1 MSTTRALVASS
12 LRSSLVDGP
21 GNRHVL
27 FLQGCNFDC
36 VACHNPSTINVCD
49 SCAVCVDECPLD
61 ALAMSAGRIVF
72 DLDACD
78 GCDLCLEVCP
88 TDSSPMARE
97 VTVDDIIGEIRP
109 HAAFLSGVT
118 ATGGEP
124 TLQLDFLV
132 DLFATIKAD
141 PDLSHLTTL
150 VDTNGTLTIEGWE
163 RLAPML
169 DGAMVDLKAG
179 TPWLHRQ
186 LTGHDDSAVRASIRW
201 LHDHAR
207 LAEVR
212 LLVVEGV
219 TDTEAELDAW
229 AGFVGG
235 LDEGVPVRLMAFRH
249 QGTRPQAR
257 AWPETS
263 TDAIDRVEQRLA
275 GYGLT
280 NLVR

>member
-1 MSTTRALVASS
+1 V
-12 LRSSLVDGP
+12 V
-21 GNRHVL
+21 

-49 SCAVCVDECPLD
+49 SCAVCVDQCPPG
-61 ALAMSAGRIVF
+61 ALTVSAGLIVF

-78 GCDLCLEVCP
+78 GCDLCLGVCP
-88 TDSSPMARE
+88 VDSSPMVRE
-97 VTVDDIIGEIRP
+97 MLVADIVGEIRP

-132 DLFATIKAD
+132 ALFDSIKAD
-141 PDLSHLTTL
+141 PDLRHLTTL
-150 VDTNGTLTIEGWE
+150 VDTNGTLAIEGWE
-163 RLAPML
+163 RLAPVL

-179 TPWLHRQ
+179 TARLHRQ
-186 LTGHDDSAVRASIRW
+186 LTGHGDAAVRASIRW
-201 LHDHAR
+201 LHDHEK

-219 TDTEAELDAW
+219 TDTEAELHAW
-229 AGFVGG
+229 AAFVGG
-235 LDEGVPVRLMAFRH
+235 LGADIPVRLMAFRH

-257 AWPETS
+257 SWPETS
-263 TDAIDRVEQRLA
+263 TAALDRVERRLA
-275 GYGLT
+275 DYGLT
-280 NLVR
+280 SVVR